1 RAHVGRLLG
10 AVAPVLGVFIHRHQ
24 QLLAGGEVVQQ
35 RAVRDPDGLG
45 DAAQGGAVGAALTE
59 HLDGAIEDLLPAGD
73 ALGVGAGA
81 ADAARGG
88 RGGLDLGVVSA
99 HDPHGTSKTSIRWDW
114 CYAVAHASRAM
125 RPALTTTYESRSP
138 VALPLASVHMYTLAT
153 ECSADLNG
161 SLDKLAKIGLKNVE
175 AFDFVRRPQ
184 DIRAALDASGLGSP
198 TGHAPLLSDEL
209 WTPDGSIPTPSNEVV
224 FEAAAEIGMKTVI
237 DPMVPTE
244 RWLTEDGVKDIAER
258 LNAASEKAKEFGLT
272 VGYHNHAQEFLAD
285 FDGKTAYQRFLSL
298 VDPSVAI
305 ELDLYWALV
314 GGQDVV
320 ALVEELGDR
329 LVAIHV
335 KDGIKPETNPFAP
348 GAPK

>member
-1 RAHVGRLLG
+1 
-10 AVAPVLGVFIHRHQ
+10 
-24 QLLAGGEVVQQ
+24 
-35 RAVRDPDGLG
+35 
-45 DAAQGGAVGAALTE
+45 
-59 HLDGAIEDLLPAGD
+59 
-73 ALGVGAGA
+73 
-81 ADAARGG
+81 
-88 RGGLDLGVVSA
+88 
-99 HDPHGTSKTSIRWDW
+99 
-114 CYAVAHASRAM
+114 M
-125 RPALTTTYESRSP
+125 
-138 VALPLASVHMYTLAT
+138 ALPLASVQLYTLAT
-153 ECSADLNG
+153 EFSADMNG
-161 SLDKLAKIGLKNVE
+161 SLDKLAQIGLKNVE
-175 AFDFVRRPQ
+175 AFDFVRRPKE
-184 DIRAALDASGLGSP
+184 IRAALDASGLASP

-209 WTPDGSIPTPSNEVV
+209 WTPDGSIPTPANEVV

-244 RWLTEDGVKDIAER
+244 RWLTEDGVKDIADR

-298 VDPSVAI
+298 VDPTVAI

-348 GAPK
+348 GAPKFSSSSLDQRHAGEGEVPTVEAMKAATNVKYAVIEYDNAPGDVFADVENSYRFLIDGGFAR